1 MRIGLYSLFLFF
13 TYNLDS
19 TVSECLFCWPRT
31 QLSAVVLGNRAKAI
45 WTLTG
50 TSAKVLNLSIASS
63 KFCLEAK
70 PAKQRAVVLQYM
82 RYFRVVA

>member
-1 MRIGLYSLFLFF
+1 M
-13 TYNLDS
+13 
-19 TVSECLFCWPRT
+19 
-31 QLSAVVLGNRAKAI
+31 AVVLGNRANAI

-50 TSAKVLNLSIASS
+50 TSAKMLKLSIASS

-82 RYFRVVA
+82 CYFRVVAWPRQWVDLPKEQAEWASQKTVATLL